1 MCSYEPEENDDHNHD
16 DDETPDLE
24 TAKAVYAYLEADMVN
39 QIFAAE
45 AKLLREEIRVETTFT
60 VLADDDEPG
69 DRPADDEDAYEE
81 DQRYSD
87 MEDEWMEDEEEEE
100 EQYSESDDEWM
111 EDTDKEEEDDEDEED
126 EYVDEEDEWVEE
138 VATRGK
144 SARKRT
150 RDQYEEDEETESGGD
165 EDQDESDDDGD
176 DTFVEEKAA
185 APSPPTKRAKFSH
198 PCVVPLCGKGYANK
212 ASLQRHVFS
221 GHVEV
226 SDPVAR
232 RACRL
237 LWGET
242 FKGGRLGEV
251 NRRYGDYPRGA

>member
-16 DDETPDLE
+16 DDETPDLQ
-24 TAKAVYAYLEADMVN
+24 TAKAVYAYLEAEMVHR
-39 QIFAAE
+39 IFSVE

-60 VLADDDEPG
+60 VRADDDEP
-69 DRPADDEDAYEE
+69 DDKPADDDDEE
-81 DQRYSD
+81 DQRYSH
-87 MEDEWMEDEEEEE
+87 MEDEWMADEEEEE
-100 EQYSESDDEWM
+100 EQYSETDDEWM
-111 EDTDKEEEDDEDEED
+111 EDTDNEEEDDEDEG
-126 EYVDEEDEWVEE
+126 DEWVEE
-138 VATRGK
+138 VAARGK

-150 RDQYEEDEETESGGD
+150 RDQYEEDEETESGRD
-165 EDQDESDDDGD
+165 EDQDECDDDDD

-185 APSPPTKRAKFSH
+185 APSPLTKRAKFAH
-198 PCVVPLCGKGYANK
+198 PCVVPLCDKGYANK